1 MTDDTSYR
9 IERLRERLAQG
20 ETAEL
25 GLRIEAHA
33 DTVSVSGTLADAECR
48 DTVARIVAE
57 ELHGLAV
64 HLDLVVAAPDPP
76 VRAEEL

>member
-1 MTDDTSYR
+1 MTDDTGYR
-9 IERLRERLAQG
+9 IEHLRERLAQG

-33 DTVSVSGTLADAECR
+33 DTVTVSGTVGDAGCR
-48 DTVARIVAE
+48 EAVERVIAE
-57 ELHGLAV
+57 ELAGLTL

>member
-1 MTDDTSYR
+1 MSDDTAYR

-33 DTVSVSGTLADAECR
+33 DTVSVSGTLADAGCR
-48 DTVARIVAE
+48 ETVERIVAE
-57 ELHGLAV
+57 ELDGLTV
-64 HLDLVVAAPDPP
+64 HLDLVIAAPDPP

>member
-1 MTDDTSYR
+1 VSEDTAYR

-33 DTVSVSGTLADAECR
+33 DAVSVSGTLADAGCR
-48 DTVARIVAE
+48 DTVRRIVAE
-57 ELHGLAV
+57 ELDGLTV
-64 HLDLVVAAPDPP
+64 HLDLVVAAPGPP

>member
-1 MTDDTSYR
+1 MSDDTAYR
-9 IERLRERLAQG
+9 IERLRDRLAQG

-33 DTVSVSGTLADAECR
+33 DTVSVSGTVTDAGCR
-48 DTVARIVAE
+48 EDVERIIVE
-57 ELHGLAV
+57 ELDGLTL
-64 HLDLVVAAPDPP
+64 HLDLVVCAPDPP

>member
-1 MTDDTSYR
+1 MTDDISYR

-25 GLRIEAHA
+25 GLRIEAYA

-48 DTVARIVAE
+48 DAVARVVAE
-57 ELHGLAV
+57 ELDGLAV
-64 HLDLVVAAPDPP
+64 HLDLVAAAPDPP